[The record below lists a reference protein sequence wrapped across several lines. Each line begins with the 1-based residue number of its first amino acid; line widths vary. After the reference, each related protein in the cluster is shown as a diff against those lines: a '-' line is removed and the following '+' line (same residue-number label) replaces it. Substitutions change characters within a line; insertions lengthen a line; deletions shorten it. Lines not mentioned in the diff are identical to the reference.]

1 MEVVWTVGGRRS
13 WKDRKGM
20 RKGRYVSW
28 RKSFLE
34 ALGAKGGDT
43 QTEMSLLTQNLLQ
56 QNVSHIHEMVIKPN
70 YDQLRITGVGIGREF

>member
-13 WKDRKGM
+13 WKDRKGV
-20 RKGRYVSW
+20 RKGRYMSW

-43 QTEMSLLTQNLLQ
+43 QIEMSLLTQNLLE
-56 QNVSHIHEMVIKPN
+56 QNVYESHNSLYIKLNP
-70 YDQLRITGVGIGREF
+70 V

>member
-43 QTEMSLLTQNLLQ
+43 QTKMSLLTQNLLQ
-56 QNVSHIHEMVIKPN
+56 QNVYESHNSLYIKLNPVW
-70 YDQLRITGVGIGREF
+70 YFHIYMRW